1 MPAPTN
7 PDIQALL
14 DAVKKGLNI
23 DELASSVK
31 TLTDAQKA
39 EAAKKEKAER
49 EALEQKRMEDMVAK
63 ATGESQKQL
72 AQALELIQTMDTA
85 SKSSTEAFTKS
96 IKEQEDN
103 ILALK
108 DEIKGLLAA
117 REGRT
122 FIGDSVSK
130 ALFGGSAEAVEEEI
144 EKLVLLASVM
154 QKGVFETARGE
165 AHAKAVNASSSIE
178 VSTENYETIFSLR
191 ILRDLQK
198 ELIVGSLFEELPMSS
213 KLLTM
218 MVEPEAGEATWV
230 DASTYGT
237 PATVGAEDKTK
248 LSEITFRTFKLAAKA
263 YMTDETEEDAIF
275 TLLPIMRRR
284 LIEAHAI
291 AIEKAFMTGTGVGGA
306 PKGLLT
312 MAEEDGQAHATAATA
327 TGTVLVTAK
336 EIHKLRRHLGRHGL
350 RLNKLVLV
358 VSMDAYYD
366 LIEDE
371 EFQDVSQVAAAD
383 AIKLQGQVGRIYGMP
398 VVVSE
403 YFPDKAAEA
412 PYCFIAYRENFVVP
426 RQRAV
431 TVEKERRASEQ
442 RDAYYVTQRVN
453 LQRYFENGIV
463 SGTYAA

>member
-7 PDIQALL
+7 TPDVNELL
-14 DAVKKGLNI
+14 KTISDGLGLNGI
-23 DELASSVK
+23 KEA
-31 TLTDAQKA
+31 AA
-39 EAAKKEKAER
+39 EIAAKKAADEKAAR

-63 ATGESQKQL
+63 ATGEDRANL
-72 AQALELIQTMDTA
+72 AKALELVKAMDDK
-85 SKSSTEAFTKS
+85 SKADSAEFSKA
-96 IKEQEDN
+96 IKDN
-103 ILALK
+103 EETILSLK
-108 DEIKGLLAA
+108 DEIKSLLSA
-117 REGRT
+117 RDGRS
-122 FIGDSVSK
+122 FVADNVAK
-130 ALFGGSAEAVEEEI
+130 ALYGSTQEGFEEEV

-154 QKGVFETARGE
+154 QKGVFDTVRGSE
-165 AHAKAVNASSSIE
+165 HAKAVNASSSIE
-178 VSTENYETIFSLR
+178 VSTEAYETIFSLR

-198 ELIVGSLFEELPMSS
+198 ELVVGAMFEELPMSS

-230 DASTYGT
+230 DATTYGT

-248 LSEITFRTFKLAAKA
+248 LSEITFKTFKLAAKA

-291 AIEKAFMTGTGVGGA
+291 AIEKAFMTGPGTGGA
-306 PKGLLT
+306 PTGLLT
-312 MAEEDGQAHATAATA
+312 MAAADGAVYATTA
-327 TGTVLVTAK
+327 EADGSVLVTAK
-336 EIHKLRRHLGRHGL
+336 EIHKLRRNLGRHGL
-350 RLNKLVLV
+350 RLNKLALV

-366 LIEDE
+366 LLEDE
-371 EFQDVSQVAAAD
+371 EFQDVSQVEAAT

-398 VVVSE
+398 VLVSE

-412 PYCFIAYRENFVVP
+412 PYCFIAYRENFIVP

-463 SGTYAA
+463 AGTYAA